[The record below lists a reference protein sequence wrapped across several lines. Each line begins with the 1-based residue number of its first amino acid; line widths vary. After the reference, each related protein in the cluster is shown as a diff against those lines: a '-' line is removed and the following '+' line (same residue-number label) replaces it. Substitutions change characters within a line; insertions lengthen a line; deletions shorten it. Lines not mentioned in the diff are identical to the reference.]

1 MSDEAPPTSLG
12 VQVRDNV
19 SVLPLYVPGRKVV
32 SPAGQDS
39 YKLSSNELPFGP
51 LPEVA
56 AALTAALLD
65 VNTYP
70 DLVAEKLRFEVGK
83 AIGLPQ
89 DWIALGTGSV
99 AVLGH
104 LVTAF
109 CDPGSE
115 VIFPWRS
122 FEAYPIVVQAA
133 SGIPRPIPLL
143 PDGHH
148 DLPAMAAALNP
159 RTSLIFLCT
168 PNNPTGNSI
177 KKLEL
182 KEFLE
187 RVPSRVLVVIDE
199 AYLEFNQ
206 DREAAKAIELIHDYD
221 NIAILR
227 TFSKAYGLAGLR
239 VGYAV
244 AAPRLSAAIRRVST
258 PFGVSGL
265 AQVAASAALA
275 AAHQMVE
282 RVDCIISE
290 RDQMYQKLLAEG
302 WAIPKSG
309 GNFLWFALEEKSVDF
324 SELCAQ
330 EGIAVRA
337 YPGEGVRVTIGL
349 PPANDR
355 ILALARHFRA
365 SGP

>member
-1 MSDEAPPTSLG
+1 MSDHSPPASFG
-12 VQVRDNV
+12 VQVRGNI
-19 SVLPLYVPGRKVV
+19 SGLPLYVPGRKVV
-32 SPAGQDS
+32 SPAGQVP

-51 LPEVA
+51 LPEVTL
-56 AALTAALLD
+56 ALTAALQD
-65 VNTYP
+65 VNIYP
-70 DLVAEKLRFEVGK
+70 DLVAEKLRSEVGQ
-83 AIGLPQ
+83 AIGLPP

-133 SGIPRPIPLL
+133 AGIPRPVPLL
-143 PDGHH
+143 SDGNH
-148 DLPAMAAALNP
+148 DLPTMALAVNQK
-159 RTSLIFLCT
+159 TSLIFLCT
-168 PNNPTGNSI
+168 PNNPTGNTI
-177 KKLEL
+177 KKREL
-182 KEFLE
+182 KEFLD

-206 DREAAKAIELIHDYD
+206 DMDSAKGIELIQNYD
-221 NIAILR
+221 NIALLR

-244 AAPRLSAAIRRVST
+244 ARPRLSAAIRCVST

-265 AQVAASAALA
+265 AQVAASAALSA
-275 AAHQMVE
+275 TQRMAE
-282 RVDCIISE
+282 RIDCIIAE
-290 RDQMYQKLLAEG
+290 RERMYRSLVAEG
-302 WAIPKSG
+302 WSVPKSG
-309 GNFLWFALEEKSVDF
+309 GNFLWLALLERSADFAL
-324 SELCAQ
+324 LCAQ

-337 YPGEGVRVTIGL
+337 YADEGVRVTIGL
-349 PPANDR
+349 PVANDR
-355 ILALARHFRA
+355 ILALARQFRA